1 MEKSKSKS
9 KSKPTTG
16 AGDLPTATTATTT
29 AKGGNMEKSKSKSKS
44 KPTATTGAGD
54 LEKMQAAREVLEKE
68 AATARLHITTAHNT
82 PGAVTFATWEALP
95 GDIVQWA
102 REAFHLG
109 KRLDGIA
116 EALQERFG
124 GLKSDDIIARLL
136 FWPKK
141 SNGEKLTAQAVYRNE
156 KNPEPLRG
164 LALILFN
171 MGRREIYA
179 AEAANRA
186 RRVKEAQ
193 EAEAAREAI
202 AKAKANFS
210 EKYASFISLHN
221 VKGDLGKSGLAK
233 YATASRE
240 VREAVAALEKLGI
253 CSEVWAAFQER
264 EADKGEADKGAG
276 DLPTTGA
283 GSEADK
289 GDKPGGKPATISLF
303 HLQKVREALEKIT
316 TATGAGSL
324 ATCKSLA
331 KDWLLLL
338 PTGDK

>member
-1 MEKSKSKS
+1 MKGSKGSKS
-9 KSKPTTG
+9 KSKP
-16 AGDLPTATTATTT
+16 A
-29 AKGGNMEKSKSKSKS
+29 
-44 KPTATTGAGD
+44 TGAGD
-54 LEKMQAAREVLEKE
+54 LEKMQAARE
-68 AATARLHITTAHNT
+68 AATARAHVVATLAT

-95 GDIVQWA
+95 GDVVQWA

-124 GLKSDDIIARLL
+124 GLSSDDIISRLL

-141 SNGEKLTAQAVYRNE
+141 SNGEKLTAQAVYRNT

-171 MGRREIYA
+171 MGRREVYA

-186 RRVKEAQ
+186 RRVREAQ

-202 AKAKANFS
+202 KAAKANFS
-210 EKYASFISLHN
+210 EKYATFIALHN
-221 VKGDLGKSGLAK
+221 VKGDLGDNGLAK
-233 YATASRE
+233 YETASRE
-240 VREAVAALEKLGI
+240 VREAVATLEKLGI

-264 EADKGEADKGAG
+264 EAAKGDTTAKGEAG
-276 DLPTTGA
+276 DLPGDTTA
-283 GSEADK
+283 K
-289 GDKPGGKPATISLF
+289 GDKPATISIF
-303 HLQKVREALEKIT
+303 HLQKIREALEKIT

-331 KDWLLLL
+331 KDCLLLL
-338 PTGDK
+338 PTGDTTGDK